1 MKVTVIGAGS
11 VGATTAQRLVENE
24 LGDVVLLDVIEG
36 LPQGKVLDMIEAGPV
51 YNYQCRIVGTN
62 SYEDTENSDIV
73 VITSGKPRK
82 PGMNRDDLLKVN
94 TEVVKNVVEQVVQ
107 KSPNAILIVVTNP
120 LDAMAY
126 VAYKMSGFPRERV
139 IGMAGVLDSSRLRTF
154 IAMELNVSIDD
165 VHAFVL
171 GGHGDTMVPMIRFAT
186 VAGIPVTELLSNEK
200 LDAIIKRTVGGG
212 AEIISLLKSGSTFY
226 APSASIAGMV
236 DAIIKDKKKIL
247 PCTVLCKGEY
257 GFNDIFLGLPV
268 KLGKKGVEQI
278 IEIKFN
284 KEESDALKK
293 SADSVKKLCQEVN
306 LYLK

>member
-1 MKVTVIGAGS
+1 MKITVIGAGS
-11 VGATTAQRLVENE
+11 VGATTAQRLIENE
-24 LGDVVLLDVIEG
+24 LGDIVLLDVIEG

-62 SYEDTENSDIV
+62 SYEETKNSDIV

-82 PGMNRDDLLKVN
+82 PGMSREDLIKVN
-94 TEVVKNVVEQVVQ
+94 SEIVKSVVEEVTQ

-126 VAYKMSGFPRERV
+126 VTYKVSKFPRERV

-154 IAMELNVSIDD
+154 IAMELNVSIEDI
-165 VHAFVL
+165 HAFVL
-171 GGHGDTMVPMIRFAT
+171 GGHGDTMVPMIRYAT
-186 VAGIPVTELLSNEK
+186 VAGIPVTELLSKKK
-200 LDAIIKRTVGGG
+200 LDAIVKRTIGGG

-226 APSASIAGMV
+226 APSASIVGMV

-257 GFNDIFLGLPV
+257 GFNGIFLGLPV
-268 KLGKKGVEQI
+268 KLGKEGVEQI
-278 IEIKFN
+278 IEIKLN
-284 KEESDALKK
+284 KEESDALDR
-293 SADSVKKLCQEVN
+293 SAVSVKKLCQN
-306 LYLK
+306 LSL

>member
-1 MKVTVIGAGS
+1 MKITVIGAGS
-11 VGATTAQRLVENE
+11 VGATTAQRLIEKE
-24 LGDVVLLDVIEG
+24 LGDIVLLDVVEG

-62 SYEDTENSDIV
+62 SYEETENSDIV

-82 PGMNRDDLLKVN
+82 PGMDREALLKVN
-94 TEVVKNVVEQVVQ
+94 VGIVKDVVEQAIK

-126 VAYKMSGFPRERV
+126 VTYKVSKFPRERV
-139 IGMAGVLDSSRLRTF
+139 IGMAGVLDSSRMRTF
-154 IAMELNVSIDD
+154 IAMELNVSIED
-165 VHAFVL
+165 VHTFVL
-171 GGHGDTMVPMIRFAT
+171 GGHGDKMVPMLRYAT
-186 VAGIPVTELLSNEK
+186 VAGIPVTELLSKEK
-200 LDAIIKRTVGGG
+200 LDAIVKRTVGGG

-226 APSASIAGMV
+226 APSASIVGMV

-268 KLGKKGVEQI
+268 KLGKNGIEQI
-278 IEIKFN
+278 IEIKLN
-284 KEESDALKK
+284 KEESDALDS
-293 SADSVKKLCQEVN
+293 SADSVRKLCKN
-306 LYLK
+306 ISL